1 VNAAIGRRSVLAMLA
16 VGATAVL
23 SFATASG
30 THATS
35 APRISKSSMS
45 AVYVIQGVPGVTV
58 AVTVDGKSV
67 AKAAAAK
74 DVVGPLRL
82 RTGSHEVTFS
92 SSDWTVRST
101 FDVNRV
107 SQDVVLHWP
116 AELTAKPEVT
126 VFGNDVAP
134 LAPGKGR
141 VTVAHTAVVPPAD
154 IRVDKKVLFSN
165 IANGEFVSAVV
176 PATTYSVA
184 VVPTGQ
190 PGPAL
195 LGPLDL
201 PVQAGVL
208 TRVFAIGQP
217 TNGSMDAV
225 VQVLPVAKS
234 GSGAP
239 GAVDAGEA
247 GLVAT
252 NRSGGVNALPAVA
265 AGLAALVTL
274 AVVAARRRLAR
285 P

>member
-1 VNAAIGRRSVLAMLA
+1 
-16 VGATAVL
+16 
-23 SFATASG
+23 
-30 THATS
+30 
-35 APRISKSSMS
+35 
-45 AVYVIQGVPGVTV
+45 VYLIQGVPGVRV
-58 AVTVDGKSV
+58 DVRVDGASV
-67 AKAAAAK
+67 ARSAAAK
-74 DVVGPLRL
+74 DVVGPLHLTSGRHQV
-82 RTGSHEVTFS
+82 SFS

-101 FDVNRV
+101 VDVDRA

-116 AELTAKPEVT
+116 SELTAKPEVT
-126 VFGNDVAP
+126 VFGNDIGA

-154 IRVDKKVLFSN
+154 IRVNNKVLFSN

-190 PGPAL
+190 RGPAL
-195 LGPLDL
+195 LGPVDL
-201 PVQAGVL
+201 PVKAGVL

-225 VQVLPVAKS
+225 VQVIPVARG

-239 GAVDAGEA
+239 GTVDAGEA
-247 GLVAT
+247 GLVAP
-252 NRSGGVNALPAVA
+252 GGGGIDVLAAVV
-265 AGLAALVTL
+265 AGLAAIVSL
-274 AVVAARRRLAR
+274 AVVATRRRTAR